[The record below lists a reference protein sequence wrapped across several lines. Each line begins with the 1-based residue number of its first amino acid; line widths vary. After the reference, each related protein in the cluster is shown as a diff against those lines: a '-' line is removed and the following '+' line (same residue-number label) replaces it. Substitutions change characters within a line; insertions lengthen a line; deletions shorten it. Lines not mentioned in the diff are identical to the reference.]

1 FFFFSPAMQ
10 RTDPAC
16 RNQPG
21 EMEYNRTGHPSLLRY
36 EDDCCNWT
44 DCDAG
49 HLSKVPVTLLVCLCG
64 LAGNGA
70 VLWFLGSWIRKN
82 PSTVCTLNL
91 AIANFTFL
99 LSITIA
105 LGLFYVP
112 ESFCHRLGPRAVATA
127 LNVTI
132 LFSFAASVYL
142 LAAFGATMSL
152 SVLPSPC
159 CPCHR
164 SPALLCA
171 LLWVLALL
179 LAVTLYFYP
188 AMLVI
193 FVLSYLLSVL
203 TLIFSALTLLARLL
217 CCSWPFPPRNL
228 CVLVLLAVTF
238 PFLTADFG
246 YWLLLRVFD
255 FSAFAFDGSFPLA
268 CVNSSIN
275 PLIYFLAGSCAKKL
289 TLSAKAAFQRAFE
302 DATEPQ
308 ESGEPPSKN
317 SVES

>member
-1 FFFFSPAMQ
+1 ME
-10 RTDPAC
+10 RIDPAC
-16 RNQPG
+16 WNQPG
-21 EMEYNRTGHPSLLRY
+21 EMEYNSTWHHRLLRY

-44 DCDAG
+44 DCEDG

-64 LAGNGA
+64 LVGNGA
-70 VLWFLGSWIRKN
+70 VLWFLGSCIRKN
-82 PSTVCTLNL
+82 PSTICILNL
-91 AIANFTFL
+91 AVANFTFL

-105 LGLFYVP
+105 LVLFYVP
-112 ESFCHRLGPRAVATA
+112 QSLCHRLGSRGVTTT
-127 LNVTI
+127 LNITI
-132 LFSFAASVYL
+132 LFSFTASVYL

-152 SVLPSPC
+152 SVLPPSC
-159 CPCHR
+159 CPCHH
-164 SPALLCA
+164 SPVLLCA

-188 AMLVI
+188 VMLII

-217 CCSWPFPPRNL
+217 CCSWPYPPRNL
-228 CVLVLLAVTF
+228 CVAVLLAVTF
-238 PFLTADFG
+238 PFFTADFG

-255 FSAFAFDGSFPLA
+255 FSVFVFNASFPLA

-275 PLIYFLAGSCAKKL
+275 PLIYFLAGSCAKKF

-302 DATEPQ
+302 DVTEPPNR
-308 ESGEPPSKN
+308 GEAPSKS
-317 SVES
+317 SVETAV